1 MACQGGL
8 LDVTI
13 LDQVRSNALEGTS
26 GQPDPAPSTSGSL
39 RAKMAQFAI
48 GLPRSTK
55 RLLTFGADA
64 FMLPLALWTAL
75 ALKTAHSVNP
85 DEFTRALFWATACGL
100 ASLAVLGVYRTV
112 ARFIGVRVIA
122 RIAAGLTIGTIASAL
137 IDTFA
142 GGWRVPYSALAI
154 YWAFAVLFIAGSRS
168 IVQFLCLSA
177 LRTQHPKRV
186 AIYGAGEAG
195 VRLAT
200 FFLSGAADFKPIAF
214 IDDRDSLQGT
224 QINGIPV
231 YSAEELPS
239 LVATRGLDR
248 ILMAMPS
255 VSRRRRGQILAV
267 LEPLGVHVQLLPDL
281 ADIISG
287 KARIDDLREVDAG
300 DLLGRDPVPPN
311 PKLFESCIRGKSV
324 LVTGAGG
331 SIGSELCRQII
342 KVGPNRLVLCE
353 MSELA
358 LYQLEREL
366 REGLEGGNLAVELIP
381 LLGNAG
387 DRSRMADVLRSYSVE
402 TVYHAAAYKHV
413 PIVEHNMI
421 PGIQN
426 NVMSTWNAAEAA
438 LESGVET
445 FVLVSTDKAVN
456 PTNVMGASKR
466 LAELVLQG
474 LQERSGSTRFCM
486 VRFGNVL
493 DSSGSVVPLFREQ
506 IRRGGPVTVT
516 HRQVVRYFMTIP
528 EAAQLVIQAG
538 SMATGGDVFVLDMGQ
553 PVRID
558 DLARHMISLVG
569 LTVRDKEHPDGD
581 IEIHYT
587 GLRSGEKLF
596 EELLIGDNAG
606 GTEHPMIMRAI
617 EKRFPW
623 TRMRQ
628 ILDELGTAIENFDCK
643 GAAAVLGDAIAEYQP
658 AQHICDHV
666 WSRGAAAS
674 SPSGADGKVT
684 ELKAHRRHF
693 ESGLPARGGHRTIEG
708 LGPQS

>member
-1 MACQGGL
+1 MDA
-8 LDVTI
+8 TI
-13 LDQVRSNALEGTS
+13 SDQQIRCNVLEGTS
-26 GQPDPAPSTSGSL
+26 GKPEPVRPIGGPLLT
-39 RAKMAQFAI
+39 RMAQFAI

-64 FMLPLALWTAL
+64 LMLPIALWTAL
-75 ALKTAHSVNP
+75 ALKSAQTVDPGHFA
-85 DEFTRALFWATACGL
+85 RALVWASACGL
-100 ASLAVLGVYRTV
+100 ASLAALGLYRTV
-112 ARFIGVRVIA
+112 TRFIGVRVIA
-122 RIAAGLTIGTIASAL
+122 RIAAGLTIGTMIAAL
-137 IDTFA
+137 LEALT
-142 GGWRVPYSALAI
+142 GGWHVPYSALAI
-154 YWAFAVLFIAGSRS
+154 YWAFAVLFVAGGRS
-168 IVQFLCLSA
+168 LVRFLCLSG
-177 LRTQHPKRV
+177 LKTRPTRRV

-195 VRLAT
+195 ARLST
-200 FFLSGAADFKPIAF
+200 FFLGGPDFKPIAF
-214 IDDRDSLQGT
+214 IDDCDSLHGT

-231 YSAEELPS
+231 YSSEDLPA
-239 LVATRGLDR
+239 LVATRKVDR

-255 VSRRRRGQILAV
+255 VSRRRRGEILAG

-281 ADIISG
+281 EDIIAG
-287 KARIDDLREVDAG
+287 KARIDDLREVDAA

-311 PKLFESCIRGKSV
+311 PQLFESCIRGKNV

-331 SIGSELCRQII
+331 SIGSELCRQIV

-366 REGLEGGNLAVELIP
+366 REQLEGGHLSTELIP

-387 DRSRMADVLRSYSVE
+387 ERKRMADVLRAYAVE

-426 NVMSTWNAAEAA
+426 NVISTWHAAEAA

-474 LQERSGSTRFCM
+474 LQERSDSTRFCM

-516 HRQVVRYFMTIP
+516 HPQVVRYFMTIP

-558 DLARHMISLVG
+558 DLARHMISLMG
-569 LTVRDKEHPDGD
+569 LTVRDREHPDGD
-581 IEIHYT
+581 IEIHYM

-606 GTEHPMIMRAI
+606 GTEHPMIMRAM
-617 EKRFPW
+617 EKYLPW
-623 TRMRQ
+623 VKMRQ
-628 ILDELGTAIENFDCK
+628 ILDDLGKALESFDCK
-643 GAAAVLGDAIAEYQP
+643 GAAVALREAVSEYQP
-658 AQHICDHV
+658 AEDICDHV
-666 WSRGAAAS
+666 WARRAI
-674 SPSGADGKVT
+674 PSAADGKVT
-684 ELKAHRRHF
+684 KLLPHRRH
-693 ESGLPARGGHRTIEG
+693 LDGGSPRSRPRPTEG
-708 LGPQS
+708 VSPQP